1 MLVHLQPDLG
11 VGQYREKHVES
22 RKETCQMGLKIDEM
36 VGHPGLFCRGGETT
50 VIIYRCSL
58 GPRWA
63 LAVPLAY
70 EP

>member
-36 VGHPGLFCRGGETT
+36 VGHPGLLSRGGETT
-50 VIIYRCSL
+50 VII
-58 GPRWA
+58 
-63 LAVPLAY
+63 
-70 EP
+70 